1 MRKNDLVIYCNEQNI
16 GDKPMYK
23 KELEGSLGKIFKV
36 KGKGGDYISLYNEN
50 FPNFYNI
57 NLFRKIEISS
67 AFIKK
72 YLNGD
77 ILNFCINNSQKSIT
91 YIESSL
97 YSKYGYNLNV
107 KVCSIL
113 AKVFSI
119 ESYIKNK

>member
-36 KGKGGDYISLYNEN
+36 KEKKGGYISLYNEN
-50 FPNFYNI
+50 FSNFYNI
-57 NLFRKIEISS
+57 NLFRKIKISNT
-67 AFIKK
+67 FIKK
-72 YLNGD
+72 YLNED
-77 ILNFCINNSQKSIT
+77 ILNFCINNSQKNTS
-91 YIESSL
+91 YLESSL
-97 YSKYGYNLNV
+97 YAKYGYKLNI

-113 AKVFSI
+113 AQEFSI

>member
-36 KGKGGDYISLYNEN
+36 KEKSGDYISLYNEN
-50 FPNFYNI
+50 FSNFYNI

-67 AFIKK
+67 ASIKK

-77 ILNFCINNSQKSIT
+77 ILNFCINNSQKSIS
-91 YIESSL
+91 YLESSL
-97 YSKYGYNLNV
+97 YAKYGYKLNI
-107 KVCSIL
+107 KICSIL
-113 AKVFSI
+113 AQSFSI